1 MYIYAE
7 NLYEFQI
14 DELQP
19 QVLDIGKSIFAKLN
33 IDNFNSLQDV
43 SLQSSFYEGMGH
55 LVEVGEL

>member
-14 DELQP
+14 DALQL
-19 QVLDIGKSIFAKLN
+19 QVLAIGKSIFAKLN
-33 IDNFNSLQDV
+33 IDNFNSLQEV
-43 SLQSSFYEGMGH
+43 GLQSSFYEGMGH